1 MAYHGY
7 IPFIKQLLL
16 NIESPKVLEVGTDKG
31 MSTIPLVVFLLRLKQ
46 NFEFVGI
53 DVLVQESLKIML
65 KNIEA
70 SSTQKI
76 SLYQDSSLNVLPAL
90 ANDSNKFDVIL
101 LDGDHNYYTVSSE
114 LKHLDKLLSDDG
126 IAIVDD
132 YHGRWADKDLWYSER
147 DEYQDVSNV
156 TKKVETEK
164 RGVKP
169 AVDEFLEENPGWE
182 SGVLMQGE
190 PIILKRKRIEKSMFS
205 QSLFEK

>member
-7 IPFIKQLLL
+7 IPFIKRFLS

-46 NFEFVGI
+46 NFEFVGV

-70 SSTQKI
+70 SPTQKVF
-76 SLYQDSSLNVLPAL
+76 LCQDSSLNVLPIL
-90 ANDSNKFDVIL
+90 ADASNKFDVIL

-114 LKHLDKLLSDDG
+114 LKHLDKLLSEDG
-126 IAIVDD
+126 IVIVDD
-132 YHGRWADKDLWYSER
+132 YHGRWAEKDLWYSER

-156 TKKVETEK
+156 TRKVETEK

-169 AVDEFLEENPGWE
+169 AVDEFLDLNPSWE
-182 SGVLMQGE
+182 SEVLMQGE
-190 PIILKRKRIEKSMFS
+190 PIILKRKRIEKSIFS